1 VTVDP
6 GELPLKGLA
15 LPGGSILLRGLAK
28 LGVTT
33 VADLL
38 TYLPRRY
45 EDRREITPI
54 AELVGGTS
62 ATISARVT
70 DLRVEKTWRRGVQR
84 TIATLVDDSGAVDA
98 IWYGRR
104 FIERRLTVGTTIVAT
119 GRVKAMGWTK
129 QLEAPEFSPIGGG
142 DQVSAGRIVPIYRL
156 TRGVTALSL
165 RRAVRTLLDQFGADL
180 IDPLPEAVQSRNGL
194 MPLAQAIEAL
204 HWPEEFD
211 LRDAALRRL
220 AFDELLAVQI
230 ALVHRS
236 RRRAG
241 DGAFSIKPTA
251 SERTSI
257 ESAILGG
264 IGGAKAKSKTPW
276 TGDQRRAIDEIL
288 ADLATGS
295 PMLRL
300 LQGDVGTG
308 KTAVAFVA
316 AAATAAAGHQ
326 SALLAPTEL
335 LARQHATTAKRLLAP
350 LGIEVALVLGGAP
363 IAERRAART
372 AAATGRAA
380 LVIGTHALFA
390 EGTQFASLGL
400 VVVDEQHR
408 FGVEERAKLLSKASR
423 EPHLL
428 LMTATPIPRTIAQ
441 LLYADVA
448 SSELRELPSGRQ
460 AIRTAIRTSADLER
474 VWTFVDEEAAAGR
487 QTFVVVPRIA
497 DADSG
502 GEPEQGTTFDD
513 DFDAGSA
520 TGVEAQA
527 ELLRERLPHRRIGV
541 VHGQQRAAERTV
553 AMQAF
558 VAGESDVLVGT
569 TVIEVG
575 VDVPAASVMVILEA
589 ERFGLATLHQL
600 RGRVGRGGD
609 KGWCI
614 LVSDSDDEVA
624 AARLQAIESTRD
636 GFLLAEQDIA
646 LRGEGSVL
654 GTSQSGLPPLRIAT
668 LARAEDRALAL
679 VARTEAE
686 QLLDQRGEAK
696 REAVLLVQSYA
707 RGWPIGRATGAA
719 LTESA
724 PV

>member
-1 VTVDP
+1 MTVDP

-15 LPGGSILLRGLAK
+15 LPGGSSLLRGLAK

-70 DLRVEKTWRRGVQR
+70 ALRVEKTWRRGVQR

-165 RRAVRTLLDQFGADL
+165 RRAVRSLLDQFGADL
-180 IDPLPEAVQSRNGL
+180 IDPLPGSVQSRNGL

-276 TGDQRRAIDEIL
+276 TRDQRRAIDEIL

-335 LARQHATTAKRLLAP
+335 LARQHAATAKRLLAP

-363 IAERRAART
+363 VAERRTAR
-372 AAATGRAA
+372 AAAADGRAA

>member
-1 VTVDP
+1 MTVDP

-15 LPGGSILLRGLAK
+15 LPGGSSLLRGLAK
-28 LGVTT
+28 LGVST

-54 AELVGGTS
+54 AELAGGVS

-165 RRAVRTLLDQFGADL
+165 RRAVRALLDQFGADL
-180 IDPLPEAVQSRNGL
+180 VDPLPDSVQSRNGL

-241 DGAFSIKPTA
+241 DGAFSITPTA
-251 SERTSI
+251 AERTAI

-264 IGGAKAKSKTPW
+264 IGGGKAKSTTPW

-335 LARQHATTAKRLLAP
+335 LARQHAATAKRLLAP

-363 IAERRAART
+363 VAERRTAR
-372 AAATGRAA
+372 AAAADGRAA

-400 VVVDEQHR
+400 VIVDEQHR

-460 AIRTAIRTSADLER
+460 PIRTAIRTSADLER

-497 DADSG
+497 DAEEG

-513 DFDAGSA
+513 DLDAGGA

-527 ELLRERLPHRRIGV
+527 QLLRDRLPHRRIGV
-541 VHGQQRAAERTV
+541 VHGQQRAPERTV

-558 VAGESDVLVGT
+558 VAGETDVLVGT

-654 GTSQSGLPPLRIAT
+654 GTSQSGIPPLRIAT
-668 LARAEDRALAL
+668 LARADDRALAL

-696 REAVLLVQSYA
+696 GEAALLVQSYA

>member
-1 VTVDP
+1 MTVDP

-15 LPGGSILLRGLAK
+15 LPGGSSLLRGLAK
-28 LGVTT
+28 LGVST

-54 AELVGGTS
+54 AELAGGVS

-165 RRAVRTLLDQFGADL
+165 RRAVRALLDQFGADL
-180 IDPLPEAVQSRNGL
+180 VDPLPGSVQSRNGL

-241 DGAFSIKPTA
+241 DGAFSITPTA
-251 SERTSI
+251 AERTAI

-264 IGGAKAKSKTPW
+264 IGGGKAKSKTPW

-335 LARQHATTAKRLLAP
+335 LARQHAATAKRLLAP

-363 IAERRAART
+363 VAERRTAR
-372 AAATGRAA
+372 AAAADGRAA

-400 VVVDEQHR
+400 VIVDEQHR

-460 AIRTAIRTSADLER
+460 PIRTAIRTSADLER

-497 DADSG
+497 DAEEG

-513 DFDAGSA
+513 DLDAGGA

-527 ELLRERLPHRRIGV
+527 QLLRDRLPHRRIGV
-541 VHGQQRAAERTV
+541 VHGQQRAPERTV

-558 VAGESDVLVGT
+558 VAGETDVLVGT

-654 GTSQSGLPPLRIAT
+654 GTSQSGVPPLRIAT
-668 LARAEDRALAL
+668 LARADDRALAL

-696 REAVLLVQSYA
+696 GEAALLVQSYA

>member
-1 VTVDP
+1 MTVDP
-6 GELPLKGLA
+6 GDLPLKGLP
-15 LPGGSILLRGLAK
+15 LPGGSSLLRGLAK

-54 AELVGGTS
+54 SELVGGSS

-119 GRVKAMGWTK
+119 GRVKAMGWTT
-129 QLEAPEFSPIGGG
+129 QLEAPEFSPVGGG

-180 IDPLPEAVQSRNGL
+180 VDPLPEAVQSRNGL

-335 LARQHATTAKRLLAP
+335 LARQHAATAKRLLTP

-363 IAERRAART
+363 VAERRAART
-372 AAATGRAA
+372 AAASGRAA

-460 AIRTAIRTSADLER
+460 PIRTAIRTSADLER

>member
-1 VTVDP
+1 MTVGP
-6 GELPLKGLA
+6 GELPLKGLT
-15 LPGGSILLRGLAK
+15 LPGGSSLLRGLAK

-54 AELVGGTS
+54 ADLAGGTS

-156 TRGVTALSL
+156 ARGVTALSL

-180 IDPLPEAVQSRNGL
+180 VDPLPEAVQSRNGL

-241 DGAFSIKPTA
+241 DGAFSIKPTKT
-251 SERTSI
+251 ERATI

-335 LARQHATTAKRLLAP
+335 LARQHAATAKRLLAP

-363 IAERRAART
+363 VAERRAART
-372 AAATGRAA
+372 AAASGRAA

-460 AIRTAIRTSADLER
+460 PIRTAIRTSADLER

-502 GEPEQGTTFDD
+502 GEPEQVTTFDD
-513 DFDAGSA
+513 GLEAGGA

-686 QLLDQRGEAK
+686 RLLDQRGEAK

>member
-1 VTVDP
+1 MTVDP

-15 LPGGSILLRGLAK
+15 LPGGSSLLRGLAK

-98 IWYGRR
+98 VWYGRR

-119 GRVKAMGWTK
+119 GRVKAMGWTR
-129 QLEAPEFSPIGGG
+129 QLEAPEFSPVGGG

-165 RRAVRTLLDQFGADL
+165 RRAVRALLDQFGAEL
-180 IDPLPEAVQSRNGL
+180 VDPMPQSVQARNDL

-241 DGAFSIKPTA
+241 DGAFRISPTSKDLIA
-251 SERTSI
+251 I

-264 IGGAKAKSKTPW
+264 LGGAKVTTKTPW

-288 ADLATGS
+288 ADLATGA

-316 AAATAAAGHQ
+316 AAATARAGHQ

-335 LARQHATTAKRLLAP
+335 LARQHAATAKRLLAP

-363 IAERRAART
+363 VAERRAART
-372 AAATGRAA
+372 AAADGKAA

-400 VVVDEQHR
+400 VIVDEQHR

-460 AIRTAIRTSADLER
+460 PIRTAIRTSADLER
-474 VWTFVDEEAAAGR
+474 VWAFVDEEAAAGR
-487 QTFVVVPRIA
+487 QTFVVVPRIT
-497 DADSG
+497 DAEGD
-502 GEPEQGTTFDD
+502 GEPEQGTAFDEEL
-513 DFDAGSA
+513 DAAGA

-527 ELLRERLPHRRIGV
+527 QLLRERLPHRRIGV
-541 VHGQQRAAERTV
+541 VHGQQRATERTE

-558 VAGESDVLVGT
+558 VAGETDVLVGT

-575 VDVPAASVMVILEA
+575 VDVRAASVMVILEA

-668 LARAEDRALAL
+668 LARADDRALAL
-679 VARTEAE
+679 VARSEAE
-686 QLLDQRGEAK
+686 QLLNRRGDATGEAS
-696 REAVLLVQSYA
+696 LLVQSYA

>member
-1 VTVDP
+1 
-6 GELPLKGLA
+6 
-15 LPGGSILLRGLAK
+15 

-165 RRAVRTLLDQFGADL
+165 RRAVRTLLDEFGADL
-180 IDPLPEAVQSRNGL
+180 VDPLPPAVQARNSL

-241 DGAFSIKPTA
+241 GGAFSITPTKV
-251 SERTSI
+251 ERGTI

-264 IGGAKAKSKTPW
+264 LGGASSKSKTPW

-335 LARQHATTAKRLLAP
+335 LARQHAATAMRLLAP

-372 AAATGRAA
+372 AAASGRAA

-400 VVVDEQHR
+400 VIVDEQHR

-460 AIRTAIRTSADLER
+460 PIRTAIRTSADLER

-497 DADSG
+497 DTEAG
-502 GEPEQGTTFDD
+502 GEPEQGTAFDD
-513 DFDAGSA
+513 ELYEGGA

-553 AMQAF
+553 AMQGF
-558 VAGESDVLVGT
+558 VAGETDVLVGT

-575 VDVPAASVMVILEA
+575 VDVPAASTMVILEA

-686 QLLDQRGEAK
+686 RLLDQRGEAVG
-696 REAVLLVQSYA
+696 EAALLVQSYA

>member
-1 VTVDP
+1 MTVDP
-6 GELPLKGLA
+6 GDLPLKGFA
-15 LPGGSILLRGLAK
+15 LPGGSSLLRGLAK
-28 LGVTT
+28 LGVST

-54 AELVGGTS
+54 ADLAGGTS

-104 FIERRLTVGTTIVAT
+104 FIERRLIVGTTIVAT
-119 GRVKAMGWTK
+119 GRVKVMGWTK

-165 RRAVRTLLDQFGADL
+165 RRAVRALLDQFGADL
-180 IDPLPEAVQSRNGL
+180 ADPLPDSVQSRNGL

-241 DGAFSIKPTA
+241 DGAFSITQTA
-251 SERTSI
+251 AERTAI

-264 IGGAKAKSKTPW
+264 IGGGQVTSKTPW

-288 ADLATGS
+288 ADLAKGS

-335 LARQHATTAKRLLAP
+335 LARQHAATAKRLLAP

-363 IAERRAART
+363 VAERRTAR
-372 AAATGRAA
+372 AAAADGRAA

-400 VVVDEQHR
+400 VIVDEQHR

-460 AIRTAIRTSADLER
+460 PIRTAIRASADLER
-474 VWTFVDEEAAAGR
+474 VWAFVDEEAAAGR

-497 DADSG
+497 DADG
-502 GEPEQGTTFDD
+502 DGEPEQGTAFDND
-513 DFDAGSA
+513 LDAGGA

-527 ELLRERLPHRRIGV
+527 QLLRERLPNRRIGV
-541 VHGQQRAAERTV
+541 VHGQQRAGERTV

-558 VAGESDVLVGT
+558 VAGETDVLVGT

-668 LARAEDRALAL
+668 LARADDRALAL

-696 REAVLLVQSYA
+696 GEAALLVQSYA
-707 RGWPIGRATGAA
+707 RGWPIGRATGAT

>member
-1 VTVDP
+1 MTVDP

-15 LPGGSILLRGLAK
+15 LPGGSSLLRGLAK
-28 LGVTT
+28 LGVST

-54 AELVGGTS
+54 AELAGGVS

-165 RRAVRTLLDQFGADL
+165 RRAVRALLDQFGADL
-180 IDPLPEAVQSRNGL
+180 VDPLPGSVQSRNGL

-241 DGAFSIKPTA
+241 GGAFSITPTKTELA
-251 SERTSI
+251 TI
-257 ESAILGG
+257 ESHILGG
-264 IGGAKAKSKTPW
+264 LGGATAKRKTPW

-288 ADLATGS
+288 GDLATGS

-335 LARQHATTAKRLLAP
+335 LARQHAATAKRLLAP
-350 LGIEVALVLGGAP
+350 LGIEVALVLGGTP
-363 IAERRAART
+363 VAERRAAR
-372 AAATGRAA
+372 AAAADGHAA

-400 VVVDEQHR
+400 VIVDEQHR

-460 AIRTAIRTSADLER
+460 PIRTAIRTSADLER

-497 DADSG
+497 DAEGD

-513 DFDAGSA
+513 DLDAGGA

-527 ELLRERLPHRRIGV
+527 QLLRERLPNRRIGV

-558 VAGESDVLVGT
+558 VAGETDVLVGT

-668 LARAEDRALAL
+668 LARADDRALAL

-696 REAVLLVQSYA
+696 GEAALLVQSYA

>member
-6 GELPLKGLA
+6 GELPLKGLP
-15 LPGGSILLRGLAK
+15 LPGGSSLLRGLAK

-54 AELVGGTS
+54 SELVGGSS

-119 GRVKAMGWTK
+119 GRVKAMGWTT
-129 QLEAPEFSPIGGG
+129 QLEAPEFSPVGGG

-180 IDPLPEAVQSRNGL
+180 VDPLPASVQSRNGL

-264 IGGAKAKSKTPW
+264 IGGAKAKSTTPW

-335 LARQHATTAKRLLAP
+335 LARQHAATAKRLLAP

-363 IAERRAART
+363 VAERRAARS
-372 AAATGRAA
+372 AAAEGRAA

-400 VVVDEQHR
+400 VIVDEQHR

-460 AIRTAIRTSADLER
+460 PIRTAIRTSADLER

-487 QTFVVVPRIA
+487 QTFVVVPRIS
-497 DADSG
+497 DAEAG
-502 GEPEQGTTFDD
+502 GEAEQGTTFDD
-513 DFDAGSA
+513 DLDVSGA

-527 ELLRERLPHRRIGV
+527 ELLRERLPHRRVSV

-558 VAGESDVLVGT
+558 VAGETDVLVGT

-614 LVSDSDDEVA
+614 LVSDSDDGVA

-668 LARAEDRALAL
+668 LARADDRALAL

-686 QLLDQRGEAK
+686 QLLDQRGEPK
-696 REAVLLVQSYA
+696 REAVDLVQSYA

>member
-1 VTVDP
+1 MTVDP

-15 LPGGSILLRGLAK
+15 LPGGSSLLRGLAK

-54 AELVGGTS
+54 AELTGGTS

-98 IWYGRR
+98 VWYGRR
-104 FIERRLTVGTTIVAT
+104 FIERRLAVGTTIVAT
-119 GRVKAMGWTK
+119 GRVKAMGWTR
-129 QLEAPEFSPIGGG
+129 QLEAPEFSPVGGG

-165 RRAVRTLLDQFGADL
+165 RRAVRALLDQFGAEL
-180 IDPLPEAVQSRNGL
+180 VDPMPQSVQARNDL

-241 DGAFSIKPTA
+241 DGAFRISPTSKDLIA
-251 SERTSI
+251 I

-264 IGGAKAKSKTPW
+264 LGGAKATTKTPW

-288 ADLATGS
+288 ADLATGA

-316 AAATAAAGHQ
+316 AAATARAGHQ

-335 LARQHATTAKRLLAP
+335 LARQHAATAKRLLAP

-363 IAERRAART
+363 VAERRAART
-372 AAATGRAA
+372 AAADGKAA

-400 VVVDEQHR
+400 VIVDEQHR

-460 AIRTAIRTSADLER
+460 PIRTAIRTSADLER
-474 VWTFVDEEAAAGR
+474 VWAFVDEEAAAGR
-487 QTFVVVPRIA
+487 QTFVVVPRIT
-497 DADSG
+497 DAEGD
-502 GEPEQGTTFDD
+502 GEPEQGTAFDED
-513 DFDAGSA
+513 LDAAGA

-527 ELLRERLPHRRIGV
+527 QLLRERLPHRRIGV
-541 VHGQQRAAERTV
+541 VHGQQRATERTE

-558 VAGESDVLVGT
+558 VAGETDVLVGT

-575 VDVPAASVMVILEA
+575 VDVRAASVMVILAA

-668 LARAEDRALAL
+668 LARADDRALAL
-679 VARTEAE
+679 VARSEAE
-686 QLLDQRGEAK
+686 QLLNRRGDATGEAS
-696 REAVLLVQSYA
+696 LLVQSYA

>member
-1 VTVDP
+1 MTVDP

-15 LPGGSILLRGLAK
+15 LPGGSSLLRGLAK

-54 AELVGGTS
+54 AELAGGSS

-104 FIERRLTVGTTIVAT
+104 FIERRLTVGTMIVAT
-119 GRVKAMGWTK
+119 GRVKAMGWTT
-129 QLEAPEFSPIGGG
+129 QLEAPEFSPVGGG

-165 RRAVRTLLDQFGADL
+165 RRAVRTLLDQFGANL
-180 IDPLPEAVQSRNGL
+180 VDPMPDSVRSRNAL
-194 MPLAQAIEAL
+194 LPLAQAIEAL

-241 DGAFSIKPTA
+241 GGAFSITPTKT
-251 SERTSI
+251 ERATI

-264 IGGAKAKSKTPW
+264 IGGTTSKSKTPW

-335 LARQHATTAKRLLAP
+335 LARQHAATAKRLLAP

-363 IAERRAART
+363 VAERRAART
-372 AAATGRAA
+372 AAAGGRAA

-400 VVVDEQHR
+400 VIVDEQHR

-448 SSELRELPSGRQ
+448 SSELRVLPAGRQ
-460 AIRTAIRTSADLER
+460 PIRTAIRTSADMER
-474 VWTFVDEEAAAGR
+474 VWTFVDEEAEAGR

-497 DADSG
+497 DAEAG
-502 GEPEQGTTFDD
+502 GEPEQGTTFNDD
-513 DFDAGSA
+513 TDEGGA

-558 VAGESDVLVGT
+558 VAGETDVLVGT

-600 RGRVGRGGD
+600 RGRIGRGGD

-686 QLLDQRGEAK
+686 RLLDQHGEAEG
-696 REAVLLVQSYA
+696 EAALLVQSYA
-707 RGWPIGRATGAA
+707 RGWPIGRVTGAA

>member
-1 VTVDP
+1 MTVDP

-15 LPGGSILLRGLAK
+15 LPGGSSLLRGLAK

-54 AELVGGTS
+54 ADLSGGSS

-129 QLEAPEFSPIGGG
+129 QLEAPEFSPVGGG

-180 IDPLPEAVQSRNGL
+180 VDPLPDSVQSRNGL

-241 DGAFSIKPTA
+241 DGAFSIKPTKA
-251 SERTSI
+251 ERATI

-264 IGGAKAKSKTPW
+264 IGGAKAKRKTPW

-335 LARQHATTAKRLLAP
+335 LARQHAATAKRLLAP

-363 IAERRAART
+363 VAECRAART
-372 AAATGRAA
+372 AAASGRAA

-400 VVVDEQHR
+400 VIVDEQHR

-460 AIRTAIRTSADLER
+460 PIRTAIRTSADLER

-502 GEPEQGTTFDD
+502 GEPEQVTTFNDD
-513 DFDAGSA
+513 LDAGSA

-558 VAGESDVLVGT
+558 VAGETDVLVGT

-668 LARAEDRALAL
+668 LARTEDRALAL
-679 VARTEAE
+679 VARGEAE

-696 REAVLLVQSYA
+696 REAVLLVHSYA

>member
-1 VTVDP
+1 MTVDP
-6 GELPLKGLA
+6 GELPLKGLP
-15 LPGGSILLRGLAK
+15 LPGGSSLLRGLAK

-54 AELVGGTS
+54 SELVGGSS

-119 GRVKAMGWTK
+119 GRVKAMGWTT
-129 QLEAPEFSPIGGG
+129 QLEAPEFSPVGGG

-165 RRAVRTLLDQFGADL
+165 RRAVRALLDQFGADL
-180 IDPLPEAVQSRNGL
+180 VDPLPASVQSRNGL

-264 IGGAKAKSKTPW
+264 IGGAKSKSTTPW
-276 TGDQRRAIDEIL
+276 TRDQRRAIDEIL

-335 LARQHATTAKRLLAP
+335 LARQHAATAKRLLAP

-363 IAERRAART
+363 VAERRAARS
-372 AAATGRAA
+372 AAAEGRAA

-400 VVVDEQHR
+400 VIVDEQHR

-460 AIRTAIRTSADLER
+460 PIRTAIRTSADLER

-487 QTFVVVPRIA
+487 QTFVVVPRIS
-497 DADSG
+497 DAEAG

-513 DFDAGSA
+513 DLDVSGA

-527 ELLRERLPHRRIGV
+527 ELLRVRLPHRRVGV
-541 VHGQQRAAERTV
+541 VHGQQRATERTV

-558 VAGESDVLVGT
+558 VNGETDVLVGT

-686 QLLDQRGEAK
+686 RLLDQRGEAEG
-696 REAVLLVQSYA
+696 EAALVVQSYA

>member
-1 VTVDP
+1 MTVDP

-15 LPGGSILLRGLAK
+15 LPGGSSLLRGLAK
-28 LGVTT
+28 LGVST

-54 AELVGGTS
+54 AELAGGVS

-165 RRAVRTLLDQFGADL
+165 RRAVRALLDQFGADL
-180 IDPLPEAVQSRNGL
+180 VDPLPDSVQSRNGL

-241 DGAFSIKPTA
+241 DGAFSITPTA
-251 SERTSI
+251 AERTAI

-264 IGGAKAKSKTPW
+264 IGGGKAKSKTPW

-335 LARQHATTAKRLLAP
+335 LARQHAATAKRLLAP

-363 IAERRAART
+363 VAERRTAR
-372 AAATGRAA
+372 AAAADGRAA

-400 VVVDEQHR
+400 VIVDEQHR

-460 AIRTAIRTSADLER
+460 PIRTAIRTSADLER

-497 DADSG
+497 DAEEG

-513 DFDAGSA
+513 DLDAGGA

-527 ELLRERLPHRRIGV
+527 QLLRDRLPHRRIGV
-541 VHGQQRAAERTV
+541 VHGQQRAPERTV

-558 VAGESDVLVGT
+558 VAGETDVLVGT

-654 GTSQSGLPPLRIAT
+654 GTSQSGIPPLRIAT
-668 LARAEDRALAL
+668 LARADDRALAL

-696 REAVLLVQSYA
+696 GEAALLVQSYA
-707 RGWPIGRATGAA
+707 RGWPIGRATGIA

>member
-1 VTVDP
+1 VTVNP

-15 LPGGSILLRGLAK
+15 LPGGSSLLRGLAK
-28 LGVTT
+28 VGVNT

-54 AELVGGTS
+54 ADLVGGGS
-62 ATISARVT
+62 ATVSARVT

-84 TIATLVDDSGAVDA
+84 TIATLVDETGAVDA
-98 IWYGRR
+98 VWYGRR
-104 FIERRLTVGTTIVAT
+104 FIERRLSVGATIVAT
-119 GRVKAMGWTK
+119 GRVKAVGWTK
-129 QLEAPEFSPIGGG
+129 QLEAPEFSPLGGG
-142 DQVSAGRIVPIYRL
+142 DQVSAGRIVPVYRL

-165 RRAVRTLLDQFGADL
+165 RRAVRALLDQFGPDL
-180 IDPLPEAVQSRNGL
+180 ADPLPTEVRERVGL
-194 MPLAQAIEAL
+194 LPLAKAMEAL

-241 DGAFSIKPTA
+241 DGTIRVAPTA
-251 SERTSI
+251 AELTRI
-257 ESAILGG
+257 ESAILSG
-264 IGGAKAKSKTPW
+264 IGIAAPPHTTPW
-276 TGDQRRAIDEIL
+276 TADQRRAIDEIL
-288 ADLATGS
+288 ADLAGGS

-308 KTAVAFVA
+308 KTAVALVA
-316 AAATAAAGHQ
+316 AAATAIAGHQ

-335 LARQHATTAKRLLAP
+335 LARQHAATATRLLAP
-350 LGIEVALVLGGAP
+350 LGIEVALVLGGSSE
-363 IAERRAART
+363 AERRMART
-372 AAATGRAA
+372 LAEEGRAT

-390 EGTQFASLGL
+390 EGTRFSSLGL
-400 VVVDEQHR
+400 VIVDEQHR
-408 FGVEERAKLLSKASR
+408 FGVEERAKLLSKSSR

-448 SSELRELPSGRQ
+448 SSELRALPAGRQ
-460 AIRTAIRTSADLER
+460 PIRTAIRTTADLAR
-474 VWTFVDEEAAAGR
+474 IWDFVDQEAGAGR

-497 DADSG
+497 DAGVDGAS
-502 GEPEQGTTFDD
+502 EPETVFDGD
-513 DFDAGSA
+513 LETGSS

-527 ELLRERLPHRRIGV
+527 ALLRERLPHRRIGI
-541 VHGQQRAAERTV
+541 VHGQQRAAERTT

-558 VAGESDVLVGT
+558 VAGEMDILVGT

-575 VDVPAASVMVILEA
+575 VDVPSASTMVILEA

-600 RGRVGRGGD
+600 RGRVGRGTD

-614 LVSDSDDEVA
+614 LVSDSEDEVSL
-624 AARLQAIESTRD
+624 ARLHAIESTRD
-636 GFLLAEQDIA
+636 GFVLAEQDIA

-668 LARAEDRALAL
+668 LARSEDRALAL
-679 VARTEAE
+679 VARSEAE
-686 QLLDQRGEAK
+686 RLLDSRGEPVGA
-696 REAVLLVQSYA
+696 AQDLIDSYA
-707 RGWPIGRATGAA
+707 RGWPLGRATGSA
-719 LTESA
+719 LTEGA
-724 PV
+724 PI

>member
-1 VTVDP
+1 MTVDP
-6 GELPLKGLA
+6 GELPLKGFP
-15 LPGGSILLRGLAK
+15 LPGGSSFLRGLAK

-54 AELVGGTS
+54 ANLVGGSS

-165 RRAVRTLLDQFGADL
+165 RRAVRALLDQFGADL
-180 IDPLPEAVQSRNGL
+180 VDPLPDSVQSRNGL

-241 DGAFSIKPTA
+241 DGAFSIKPTT

-335 LARQHATTAKRLLAP
+335 LARQHAATAKRLLAP
-350 LGIEVALVLGGAP
+350 IGIEVALVLGGAP
-363 IAERRAART
+363 VAERRAQR
-372 AAATGRAA
+372 AAAADGRAA

-390 EGTQFASLGL
+390 EGTKFASLGL
-400 VVVDEQHR
+400 VIVDEQHR

-460 AIRTAIRTSADLER
+460 PIRTAIRTSADLER

-487 QTFVVVPRIA
+487 QTFVVVPRIT
-497 DADSG
+497 DAEAG

-513 DFDAGSA
+513 DLDASGA

-527 ELLRERLPHRRIGV
+527 ELLRERLPHHRVGV

-558 VAGESDVLVGT
+558 VAGETDVLVGT

-668 LARAEDRALAL
+668 LARADDRALAL

>member
-6 GELPLKGLA
+6 GTIPLKGLA
-15 LPGGSILLRGLAK
+15 LPGGSSLLRGLAK

-33 VADLL
+33 VGDLL
-38 TYLPRRY
+38 TFLPRRY

-54 AELVGGTS
+54 AGLSGGTS

-104 FIERRLTVGTTIVAT
+104 FIERRLTVGATIFAT
-119 GRVKAMGWTK
+119 GRVKVMGWTK

-142 DQVSAGRIVPIYRL
+142 DQVSSGRIVPIYRL

-165 RRAVRTLLDQFGADL
+165 RRAVRALLDQFGADL
-180 IDPLPEAVQSRNGL
+180 TDPLPNSVQSRNSL
-194 MPLAQAIEAL
+194 MPLTAAIEAL

-241 DGAFSIKPTA
+241 GGAFSIKPTA
-251 SERTSI
+251 SEQTKI
-257 ESAILGG
+257 EAAILGG
-264 IGGAKAKSKTPW
+264 IGGANAQNKTPW
-276 TGDQRRAIDEIL
+276 TRDQRGAIDEIL
-288 ADLATGS
+288 ADLSTGS

-316 AAATAAAGHQ
+316 AAATSAAGHQ

-335 LARQHATTAKRLLAP
+335 LARQHAATAERLLAS
-350 LGIEVALVLGGAP
+350 LGIMVALVLGGTP
-363 IAERRAART
+363 VAERRAAR
-372 AAATGRAA
+372 AAAAEGSAA

-400 VVVDEQHR
+400 VIVDEQHR

-448 SSELRELPSGRQ
+448 SSELRALPAGRQ
-460 AIRTAIRTSADLER
+460 PIRTAIRTSADLER
-474 VWTFVDEEAAAGR
+474 VWGFVDEEAAVGR

-497 DADSG
+497 DAEAG

-513 DFDAGSA
+513 DTDGGGA
-520 TGVEAQA
+520 TGVEVQA
-527 ELLRERLPHRRIGV
+527 ELLRERLPHRRVGV
-541 VHGQQRAAERTV
+541 VHGQQPAAERTA

-558 VAGESDVLVGT
+558 VAGDIDVLVGT

-679 VARTEAE
+679 VARAEAE

-696 REAVLLVQSYA
+696 SEAMLLVQSYA
-707 RGWPIGRATGAA
+707 RGWPIGRETGAA

>member
-1 VTVDP
+1 MTVDP
-6 GELPLKGLA
+6 GDLPLKGLP
-15 LPGGSILLRGLAK
+15 LPGGSSLLRGLAK

-54 AELVGGTS
+54 AELVGGSS

-165 RRAVRTLLDQFGADL
+165 RRAVRTLLDEFGADL
-180 IDPLPEAVQSRNGL
+180 VDPLPASVQSRNGL

-335 LARQHATTAKRLLAP
+335 LARQHAATAKRLLAP

-363 IAERRAART
+363 VAERRAARS
-372 AAATGRAA
+372 AAAEGRAA

-400 VVVDEQHR
+400 VIVDEQHR

-460 AIRTAIRTSADLER
+460 PIRTAIRTSADLER

-487 QTFVVVPRIA
+487 QTFVVVPRIS
-497 DADSG
+497 DAEAG

-513 DFDAGSA
+513 GLDVSGA

-527 ELLRERLPHRRIGV
+527 ELLRERLPHRRVGV

-558 VAGESDVLVGT
+558 VAGETDVLVGT

-589 ERFGLATLHQL
+589 DRFGLATLHQL

-668 LARAEDRALAL
+668 LARADDRALAL

-696 REAVLLVQSYA
+696 REAVDLVQSYA

-719 LTESA
+719 LAESA

>member
-15 LPGGSILLRGLAK
+15 LPGGSSLLRGLAK
-28 LGVTT
+28 LGVST

-54 AELVGGTS
+54 AELAGGTS

-165 RRAVRTLLDQFGADL
+165 RRAVRALLDQFGADL
-180 IDPLPEAVQSRNGL
+180 VDPLPDSVQSRNGL

-241 DGAFSIKPTA
+241 DGAFSITPTA
-251 SERTSI
+251 AERTAI

-264 IGGAKAKSKTPW
+264 IGGGKAKSKTPW

-335 LARQHATTAKRLLAP
+335 LARQHAATAKRLLAP

-363 IAERRAART
+363 VAERRTAR
-372 AAATGRAA
+372 AAAADGRAA

-400 VVVDEQHR
+400 VIVDEQHR

-460 AIRTAIRTSADLER
+460 PIRTAIRTSADLER

-497 DADSG
+497 DAEGG

-513 DFDAGSA
+513 DLDAGGA

-527 ELLRERLPHRRIGV
+527 QLLRERLPNRRIGV

-558 VAGESDVLVGT
+558 VAGETDVLVGT

-668 LARAEDRALAL
+668 LARADDRALAL

-696 REAVLLVQSYA
+696 GEAALLVQSYA

>member
-1 VTVDP
+1 
-6 GELPLKGLA
+6 
-15 LPGGSILLRGLAK
+15 
-28 LGVTT
+28 
-33 VADLL
+33 
-38 TYLPRRY
+38 
-45 EDRREITPI
+45 
-54 AELVGGTS
+54 
-62 ATISARVT
+62 
-70 DLRVEKTWRRGVQR
+70 
-84 TIATLVDDSGAVDA
+84 
-98 IWYGRR
+98 
-104 FIERRLTVGTTIVAT
+104 
-119 GRVKAMGWTK
+119 
-129 QLEAPEFSPIGGG
+129 
-142 DQVSAGRIVPIYRL
+142 
-156 TRGVTALSL
+156 
-165 RRAVRTLLDQFGADL
+165 
-180 IDPLPEAVQSRNGL
+180 
-194 MPLAQAIEAL
+194 
-204 HWPEEFD
+204 
-211 LRDAALRRL
+211 
-220 AFDELLAVQI
+220 
-230 ALVHRS
+230 
-236 RRRAG
+236 
-241 DGAFSIKPTA
+241 
-251 SERTSI
+251 
-257 ESAILGG
+257 
-264 IGGAKAKSKTPW
+264 
-276 TGDQRRAIDEIL
+276 
-288 ADLATGS
+288 
-295 PMLRL
+295 
-300 LQGDVGTG
+300 
-308 KTAVAFVA
+308 
-316 AAATAAAGHQ
+316 
-326 SALLAPTEL
+326 
-335 LARQHATTAKRLLAP
+335 LARQHAATAKRLLAP

-363 IAERRAART
+363 VAERRAAR
-372 AAATGRAA
+372 AAAAGGRAA

-448 SSELRELPSGRQ
+448 SSELRELPAGRQ
-460 AIRTAIRTSADLER
+460 PIRTAIRTSADLER

-502 GEPEQGTTFDD
+502 GEPEQVTTFDD
-513 DFDAGSA
+513 DLEAGGA

-527 ELLRERLPHRRIGV
+527 QLLRERLPHRRIGV
-541 VHGQQRAAERTV
+541 VHGQQRAAERTI

-558 VAGESDVLVGT
+558 VAGETDVLVGT

-668 LARAEDRALAL
+668 LARTEDRALAL
-679 VARTEAE
+679 VARAEAE

-696 REAVLLVQSYA
+696 REAVPLVHSYA

>member
-6 GELPLKGLA
+6 GELLLKGLP
-15 LPGGSILLRGLAK
+15 LPGGSSLLRGLAK

-54 AELVGGTS
+54 AELAGGVS

-129 QLEAPEFSPIGGG
+129 QLEAPEFSSIGGG

-165 RRAVRTLLDQFGADL
+165 RRAVRALLDQFGADL
-180 IDPLPEAVQSRNGL
+180 VDPLPDSVQSRNGL

-241 DGAFSIKPTA
+241 DGAFSITA
-251 SERTSI
+251 TAAERTAI

-264 IGGAKAKSKTPW
+264 IGGGKAKSKTPW

-335 LARQHATTAKRLLAP
+335 LARQHAATAKRLLAP

-363 IAERRAART
+363 VAERRTAR
-372 AAATGRAA
+372 AAAADGRAA

-400 VVVDEQHR
+400 VIVDEQHR

-460 AIRTAIRTSADLER
+460 PIRTAIRTSADLER

-487 QTFVVVPRIA
+487 QAFVVVPRIA
-497 DADSG
+497 DAEG
-502 GEPEQGTTFDD
+502 AGEPEQGTTFDD
-513 DFDAGSA
+513 DLDAGGA

-527 ELLRERLPHRRIGV
+527 QLLRERLPNRRIGV

-558 VAGESDVLVGT
+558 VAGETDVLVGT

-624 AARLQAIESTRD
+624 AARLQAIEATRD

-668 LARAEDRALAL
+668 LARADDRALAL

-696 REAVLLVQSYA
+696 GEAALLVQSYA

>member
-1 VTVDP
+1 MTVDP

-15 LPGGSILLRGLAK
+15 LPGGSSLLRGLAK
-28 LGVTT
+28 LGVST

-54 AELVGGTS
+54 AELAGGTS

-165 RRAVRTLLDQFGADL
+165 RRAVRALLDQFGADL
-180 IDPLPEAVQSRNGL
+180 VDPLPDSVQSRNGL

-241 DGAFSIKPTA
+241 DGAFSITPTA
-251 SERTSI
+251 AERTAI

-264 IGGAKAKSKTPW
+264 IGGGKAKSKTPW

-335 LARQHATTAKRLLAP
+335 LARQHAATAKRLLAP

-363 IAERRAART
+363 VAERRTAR
-372 AAATGRAA
+372 AAAADGRAA

-400 VVVDEQHR
+400 VIVDEQHR

-460 AIRTAIRTSADLER
+460 PIRTAIRTSADLER

-497 DADSG
+497 DAEGG

-513 DFDAGSA
+513 DLDAGGA

-527 ELLRERLPHRRIGV
+527 QLLRERLPNRRIGV

-558 VAGESDVLVGT
+558 VAGETDVLVGT

-668 LARAEDRALAL
+668 LARADDRALAL

-696 REAVLLVQSYA
+696 GEAALLVQSYA

>member
-6 GELPLKGLA
+6 GDLPLKGLP
-15 LPGGSILLRGLAK
+15 LPGGSSLLRGLAK

-54 AELVGGTS
+54 AELVGGSS

-165 RRAVRTLLDQFGADL
+165 RRAVRTLLDEFGADL
-180 IDPLPEAVQSRNGL
+180 VDPLPASVQSRNGL

-204 HWPEEFD
+204 HWPEEFV

-264 IGGAKAKSKTPW
+264 IGGAKAKSTTPW

-288 ADLATGS
+288 TDLATGS

-335 LARQHATTAKRLLAP
+335 LARQHAATAKRLLAP

-363 IAERRAART
+363 VAERRAARS
-372 AAATGRAA
+372 AAAEGRAA

-400 VVVDEQHR
+400 VIVDEQHR

-460 AIRTAIRTSADLER
+460 PIRTAIRTSADLER

-487 QTFVVVPRIA
+487 QTFVVVPRIS
-497 DADSG
+497 DAEAG
-502 GEPEQGTTFDD
+502 GEPEQGITFEDD
-513 DFDAGSA
+513 LDVSGA

-527 ELLRERLPHRRIGV
+527 ELLRERLPHRRVGV

-558 VAGESDVLVGT
+558 VAGETDVLVGT

-668 LARAEDRALAL
+668 LARADDRALAL

-696 REAVLLVQSYA
+696 REAVALVRSYA

-719 LTESA
+719 LAERA

>member
-1 VTVDP
+1 MTVDP

-15 LPGGSILLRGLAK
+15 LPGGSSLLRGLAK
-28 LGVTT
+28 LGVST

-54 AELVGGTS
+54 AELAGGTS

-165 RRAVRTLLDQFGADL
+165 RRAVRALLDQFGADL
-180 IDPLPEAVQSRNGL
+180 VDPLPDSVQSRNGL

-241 DGAFSIKPTA
+241 DGAFSITPTA
-251 SERTSI
+251 AERTAI

-264 IGGAKAKSKTPW
+264 IGGGKAKSKTPW

-335 LARQHATTAKRLLAP
+335 LARQHAATAKRLLAP

-363 IAERRAART
+363 VAERRTAR
-372 AAATGRAA
+372 AAAADGRAA

-400 VVVDEQHR
+400 VIVDEQHR

-460 AIRTAIRTSADLER
+460 PIRTAIRTSADLER

-497 DADSG
+497 DAEGG

-513 DFDAGSA
+513 DLDAGGA

-527 ELLRERLPHRRIGV
+527 QLLRERLPHRRIGV

-558 VAGESDVLVGT
+558 VAGETDVLVGT

-668 LARAEDRALAL
+668 LARADDRALAL

-696 REAVLLVQSYA
+696 GEAALLVQSYA

>member
-1 VTVDP
+1 MTVDP
-6 GELPLKGLA
+6 GQLPLKGLA
-15 LPGGSILLRGLAK
+15 LPGGSSLLRGLAK

-62 ATISARVT
+62 ATISARVA

-98 IWYGRR
+98 VWYGRR
-104 FIERRLTVGTTIVAT
+104 FIERRLAVGTTIVAT
-119 GRVKAMGWTK
+119 GRVKAMGWTR
-129 QLEAPEFSPIGGG
+129 QLEAPEFSSVGGG

-165 RRAVRTLLDQFGADL
+165 RRAVRALLDQFGAEL
-180 IDPLPEAVQSRNGL
+180 VDPMPQSVQARNDL

-241 DGAFSIKPTA
+241 DGAFRISPTSKDLIA
-251 SERTSI
+251 I

-264 IGGAKAKSKTPW
+264 LGGAKATTKTPW

-288 ADLATGS
+288 ADLATGA

-316 AAATAAAGHQ
+316 AAATARAGHQ

-335 LARQHATTAKRLLAP
+335 LARQHAATAKRLLAP

-363 IAERRAART
+363 VAERRAART
-372 AAATGRAA
+372 AAADGKAA

-400 VVVDEQHR
+400 VIVDEQHR

-460 AIRTAIRTSADLER
+460 PIRTAIRTSADLER
-474 VWTFVDEEAAAGR
+474 VWAFVDEEAAAGR
-487 QTFVVVPRIA
+487 QTFVVVPRIT
-497 DADSG
+497 DAEGD
-502 GEPEQGTTFDD
+502 GEPEQGTAFDED
-513 DFDAGSA
+513 LDAAGA

-527 ELLRERLPHRRIGV
+527 QLLRERLPHRRIGV
-541 VHGQQRAAERTV
+541 VHGQQRATERTE

-558 VAGESDVLVGT
+558 VAGETDVLVGT

-575 VDVPAASVMVILEA
+575 VDVRAASVMVILAA

-668 LARAEDRALAL
+668 LARADDRALAL
-679 VARTEAE
+679 VARSEAE
-686 QLLDQRGEAK
+686 QLLNRRGDATGEAS
-696 REAVLLVQSYA
+696 LLVQSYA

>member
-1 VTVDP
+1 MTVDP

-15 LPGGSILLRGLAK
+15 LPGGSSLLRGLAK
-28 LGVTT
+28 LSVTT

-54 AELVGGTS
+54 AELTGGTS

-98 IWYGRR
+98 VWYGRR

-165 RRAVRTLLDQFGADL
+165 RRAVRTLLDEFGADL
-180 IDPLPEAVQSRNGL
+180 VDPLPPAVQARNGL

-241 DGAFSIKPTA
+241 DGAFRIKPTT
-251 SERTSI
+251 SERTTI

-264 IGGAKAKSKTPW
+264 IGGAKAKSRTPW
-276 TGDQRRAIDEIL
+276 TADQRRAIDEIL

-335 LARQHATTAKRLLAP
+335 LARQHAATAKRLLAP
-350 LGIEVALVLGGAP
+350 LGIEVALVLGGTP
-363 IAERRAART
+363 VAERRTAR
-372 AAATGRAA
+372 AAAADGRAA

-400 VVVDEQHR
+400 VIVDEQHR

-448 SSELRELPSGRQ
+448 SSELRALPAGRQ
-460 AIRTAIRTSADLER
+460 PIRTAIRTSADLER
-474 VWTFVDEEAAAGR
+474 VWTFVDEEAASGR
-487 QTFVVVPRIA
+487 QTFVVVPRIS
-497 DADSG
+497 DAEEA
-502 GEPEQGTTFDD
+502 GEPEQVTTFDD
-513 DFDAGSA
+513 DSDGGGA

-541 VHGQQRAAERTV
+541 VHGQQPAAERTA

-558 VAGESDVLVGT
+558 VAGETDVLVGT

-668 LARAEDRALAL
+668 LARADDRALAL
-679 VARTEAE
+679 VARAEAE
-686 QLLDQRGEAK
+686 QLLNSRGDATPEAT
-696 REAVLLVQSYA
+696 LLVQSYA

>member
-1 VTVDP
+1 M
-6 GELPLKGLA
+6 
-15 LPGGSILLRGLAK
+15 
-28 LGVTT
+28 
-33 VADLL
+33 
-38 TYLPRRY
+38 
-45 EDRREITPI
+45 
-54 AELVGGTS
+54 
-62 ATISARVT
+62 T

-119 GRVKAMGWTK
+119 GRVKAMGWTT
-129 QLEAPEFSPIGGG
+129 QLEAPEFSPVGGG

-180 IDPLPEAVQSRNGL
+180 VDPLPASVQSRNGL

-251 SERTSI
+251 SVRTSI

-264 IGGAKAKSKTPW
+264 IGGAKAKSTTPW

-288 ADLATGS
+288 TDLATGS

-335 LARQHATTAKRLLAP
+335 LARQHAATAKRLLAP

-363 IAERRAART
+363 VAERRAART
-372 AAATGRAA
+372 AAAAGRAA

-400 VVVDEQHR
+400 VIVDEQHR

-460 AIRTAIRTSADLER
+460 PIRTAIRTSADLER
-474 VWTFVDEEAAAGR
+474 IWTFVDEEAAAGR
-487 QTFVVVPRIA
+487 QTFVVVPRIS
-497 DADSG
+497 DAEAG

-513 DFDAGSA
+513 DLDVSGA

-527 ELLRERLPHRRIGV
+527 ELLRERLSHRRVGV

-558 VAGESDVLVGT
+558 VAGETDVLVGT

-668 LARAEDRALAL
+668 LARADDRALAL

-696 REAVLLVQSYA
+696 REAVDLVQSYA

>member
-1 VTVDP
+1 
-6 GELPLKGLA
+6 
-15 LPGGSILLRGLAK
+15 
-28 LGVTT
+28 
-33 VADLL
+33 
-38 TYLPRRY
+38 
-45 EDRREITPI
+45 
-54 AELVGGTS
+54 
-62 ATISARVT
+62 
-70 DLRVEKTWRRGVQR
+70 
-84 TIATLVDDSGAVDA
+84 
-98 IWYGRR
+98 
-104 FIERRLTVGTTIVAT
+104 
-119 GRVKAMGWTK
+119 
-129 QLEAPEFSPIGGG
+129 
-142 DQVSAGRIVPIYRL
+142 
-156 TRGVTALSL
+156 
-165 RRAVRTLLDQFGADL
+165 VRTLLDEFGADL
-180 IDPLPEAVQSRNGL
+180 VDPLPDSVQSRNGL

-264 IGGAKAKSKTPW
+264 IGGAKAKSTTPW
-276 TGDQRRAIDEIL
+276 TRDQRRAIDEIL

-335 LARQHATTAKRLLAP
+335 LARQHAATAKRLLAP

-363 IAERRAART
+363 VAERRAARS
-372 AAATGRAA
+372 AAAEGRAA

-400 VVVDEQHR
+400 VIVDEQHR

-460 AIRTAIRTSADLER
+460 PIRTAIRTSADLER

-487 QTFVVVPRIA
+487 QTFVVVPRIS
-497 DADSG
+497 DAEAG

-513 DFDAGSA
+513 DLDTSGA

-527 ELLRERLPHRRIGV
+527 ELLRERLPHRRVGV

-558 VAGESDVLVGT
+558 VAGETDVLVGT

-668 LARAEDRALAL
+668 LARADDRVLAL

-696 REAVLLVQSYA
+696 REAVALVQSYA

>member
-1 VTVDP
+1 VTIDP
-6 GELPLKGLA
+6 GDLPLKGLA
-15 LPGGSILLRGLAK
+15 LPGGSSLLRGLAK
-28 LGVTT
+28 LGVST

-54 AELVGGTS
+54 AELAGGVS

-165 RRAVRTLLDQFGADL
+165 RRAVRALLDQFGADL
-180 IDPLPEAVQSRNGL
+180 VDPLPDAVQSRNGL

-241 DGAFSIKPTA
+241 GGAFSITPTA
-251 SERTSI
+251 AERTAI

-264 IGGAKAKSKTPW
+264 IGGGKAKSKTPW

-335 LARQHATTAKRLLAP
+335 LARQHAATAKRLLAP

-363 IAERRAART
+363 VTERRTAR
-372 AAATGRAA
+372 AAAADGRAA

-400 VVVDEQHR
+400 VIVDEQHR

-460 AIRTAIRTSADLER
+460 PIRTAIRTSADLER

-497 DADSG
+497 DAEGG

-513 DFDAGSA
+513 DLDAGGA

-527 ELLRERLPHRRIGV
+527 QLLRERLPNRRIGV

-558 VAGESDVLVGT
+558 VAGETDVLVGT

-668 LARAEDRALAL
+668 LARADDRALAL

-696 REAVLLVQSYA
+696 GEAALLVQSYA

>member
-1 VTVDP
+1 MTVDP
-6 GELPLKGLA
+6 GELLLKGLP
-15 LPGGSILLRGLAK
+15 LPGGSSLLRGLAK

-54 AELVGGTS
+54 AELAGGTS

-165 RRAVRTLLDQFGADL
+165 RRAVRALLDQFGADL
-180 IDPLPEAVQSRNGL
+180 VDPLPDSVQSRNGL

-241 DGAFSIKPTA
+241 DGAFSITA
-251 SERTSI
+251 TAAERTAI

-264 IGGAKAKSKTPW
+264 IGGGKAKSKTPW

-335 LARQHATTAKRLLAP
+335 LARQHAATAKRLLAP

-363 IAERRAART
+363 VAERRTAR
-372 AAATGRAA
+372 AAAVDGRAT

-400 VVVDEQHR
+400 VIVDEQHR

-460 AIRTAIRTSADLER
+460 PIRTAIRTSADLER

-497 DADSG
+497 DAEGG

-513 DFDAGSA
+513 DLDAGGA

-527 ELLRERLPHRRIGV
+527 QLLRDRLPNRRIGV

-558 VAGESDVLVGT
+558 VAGETDVLVGT

-624 AARLQAIESTRD
+624 AARLQAIEATRD

-668 LARAEDRALAL
+668 LARADDRALAL

-696 REAVLLVQSYA
+696 GEAALLVQSYA

>member
-1 VTVDP
+1 MTVDP

-15 LPGGSILLRGLAK
+15 LPGGSSLLRGLAK

-54 AELVGGTS
+54 AELAGGVS

-165 RRAVRTLLDQFGADL
+165 RRAVRALLDQFGADL
-180 IDPLPEAVQSRNGL
+180 VDPLPDSVQSRNGL

-241 DGAFSIKPTA
+241 DGAFSITPTA
-251 SERTSI
+251 AERTAI

-264 IGGAKAKSKTPW
+264 IGGGKAKSKTPW

-335 LARQHATTAKRLLAP
+335 LARQHAATAKRLLAP

-363 IAERRAART
+363 VAERRTAC
-372 AAATGRAA
+372 AAAADGRAA

-400 VVVDEQHR
+400 VIVDEQHR

-460 AIRTAIRTSADLER
+460 PIRTAIRTSADLER

-497 DADSG
+497 DAEGG

-513 DFDAGSA
+513 DLDAGGA

-527 ELLRERLPHRRIGV
+527 QLLRERLPHRRIGV

-558 VAGESDVLVGT
+558 VAGETDVLVGT

-624 AARLQAIESTRD
+624 AARLQAIEATRD

-668 LARAEDRALAL
+668 LARADDRALAL

-696 REAVLLVQSYA
+696 GEAALLVQSYA

>member
-1 VTVDP
+1 
-6 GELPLKGLA
+6 
-15 LPGGSILLRGLAK
+15 
-28 LGVTT
+28 
-33 VADLL
+33 
-38 TYLPRRY
+38 
-45 EDRREITPI
+45 
-54 AELVGGTS
+54 
-62 ATISARVT
+62 
-70 DLRVEKTWRRGVQR
+70 
-84 TIATLVDDSGAVDA
+84 
-98 IWYGRR
+98 
-104 FIERRLTVGTTIVAT
+104 
-119 GRVKAMGWTK
+119 
-129 QLEAPEFSPIGGG
+129 
-142 DQVSAGRIVPIYRL
+142 
-156 TRGVTALSL
+156 
-165 RRAVRTLLDQFGADL
+165 VRSLLDQFGPEL
-180 IDPLPEAVQSRNGL
+180 VDPLPGSVQSRNGL

-264 IGGAKAKSKTPW
+264 FGGAKAKSKTPW
-276 TGDQRRAIDEIL
+276 TRDQRRAIDEIL

-335 LARQHATTAKRLLAP
+335 LARQHAATAKRLLAP

-679 VARTEAE
+679 VARAEAE
-686 QLLDQRGEAK
+686 RLLDQRGEAK

>member
-1 VTVDP
+1 MTVDP
-6 GELPLKGLA
+6 VELLLKGLP
-15 LPGGSILLRGLAK
+15 LPGGSSLLRGLAK

-54 AELVGGTS
+54 AELAGGTS

-165 RRAVRTLLDQFGADL
+165 RRAVRALLDQFGADL
-180 IDPLPEAVQSRNGL
+180 VDPLPDSVQSRNGL

-241 DGAFSIKPTA
+241 DGAFSITA
-251 SERTSI
+251 TAAERTAI

-264 IGGAKAKSKTPW
+264 IGGGKAKSKTPW

-335 LARQHATTAKRLLAP
+335 LARQHAATAKRLLAP

-363 IAERRAART
+363 VAERRTAR
-372 AAATGRAA
+372 AAAADGRAA

-400 VVVDEQHR
+400 VIVDEQHR

-460 AIRTAIRTSADLER
+460 PIRTAIRTSADLER

-497 DADSG
+497 DAEGG

-513 DFDAGSA
+513 DLDAGGA

-527 ELLRERLPHRRIGV
+527 QLLRERLPNRRIGV

-558 VAGESDVLVGT
+558 VAGETDVLVGT

-668 LARAEDRALAL
+668 LARADDRALAL

-696 REAVLLVQSYA
+696 GEAALLVQSYA

>member
-15 LPGGSILLRGLAK
+15 LPGGSSLLRGLAK
-28 LGVTT
+28 LNVTT

-54 AELVGGTS
+54 AELTGGTS
-62 ATISARVT
+62 VTISARVT

-98 IWYGRR
+98 VWYGRR
-104 FIERRLTVGTTIVAT
+104 FIERRLTLGTTIVAT

-165 RRAVRTLLDQFGADL
+165 RRAVRTLLDEFGADL
-180 IDPLPEAVQSRNGL
+180 VDPLPTSVQSRNSL
-194 MPLAQAIEAL
+194 MSLAQAIEAL

-241 DGAFSIKPTA
+241 DGAFRIKPTT
-251 SERTSI
+251 SERTTI

-264 IGGAKAKSKTPW
+264 IGGAKAKSRTPW
-276 TGDQRRAIDEIL
+276 TADQRRAIDEIL

-335 LARQHATTAKRLLAP
+335 LARQHAATAKRLLTP
-350 LGIEVALVLGGAP
+350 LGIEVALVLGGTP
-363 IAERRAART
+363 VAERRAAR
-372 AAATGRAA
+372 AAAADGRAA

-400 VVVDEQHR
+400 VIVDEQHR

-441 LLYADVA
+441 LLYADIA
-448 SSELRELPSGRQ
+448 SSELRALPAGRQ
-460 AIRTAIRTSADLER
+460 PIRTAIRTSADLNR
-474 VWTFVDEEAAAGR
+474 VWTFVDEEAASGR
-487 QTFVVVPRIA
+487 QTFVVVPRIS
-497 DADSG
+497 DAEEA
-502 GEPEQGTTFDD
+502 GEPEQVTTFDD
-513 DFDAGSA
+513 DSDGGGA

-541 VHGQQRAAERTV
+541 VHGQQPAAERTA

-558 VAGESDVLVGT
+558 VAGETDVLVGT

-668 LARAEDRALAL
+668 LARADDRALAL
-679 VARTEAE
+679 VARAEAE
-686 QLLDQRGEAK
+686 QLLDSRGDATPEAT
-696 REAVLLVQSYA
+696 LLVQSYA

>member
-1 VTVDP
+1 MTVNP

-15 LPGGSILLRGLAK
+15 LPGGSSLLRGLAK
-28 LGVTT
+28 LGVNT

-45 EDRREITPI
+45 EDRRELTPI
-54 AELVGGTS
+54 ADLVGGGS
-62 ATISARVT
+62 ATVSARVT

-84 TIATLVDDSGAVDA
+84 TIATLVDETGAVDA
-98 IWYGRR
+98 VWYGRR
-104 FIERRLTVGTTIVAT
+104 FIERRLSVGATIVAT
-119 GRVKAMGWTK
+119 GRVKAVGWTK
-129 QLEAPEFSPIGGG
+129 QLEAPEFSPLGGG
-142 DQVSAGRIVPIYRL
+142 DQVSAGRIVPVYRL

-165 RRAVRTLLDQFGADL
+165 RRAVRALLDQFGPDL
-180 IDPLPEAVQSRNGL
+180 ADPLPTEVRERVGL
-194 MPLAQAIEAL
+194 LPLAKAMEAL

-241 DGAFSIKPTA
+241 DGTIRVAPTA
-251 SERTSI
+251 AELTRI
-257 ESAILGG
+257 ESAILSG
-264 IGGAKAKSKTPW
+264 IGIAAPPHTTPW
-276 TGDQRRAIDEIL
+276 TADQRRAIDEIL
-288 ADLATGS
+288 ADLAGGS

-308 KTAVAFVA
+308 KTAVALVA
-316 AAATAAAGHQ
+316 AAATAIAGHQ

-335 LARQHATTAKRLLAP
+335 LARQHAATATRLLAP
-350 LGIEVALVLGGAP
+350 LGIEVALVLGGSSE
-363 IAERRAART
+363 AERRMART
-372 AAATGRAA
+372 LAEEGRAT

-390 EGTQFASLGL
+390 EGTRFSSLGL
-400 VVVDEQHR
+400 VIVDEQHR
-408 FGVEERAKLLSKASR
+408 FGVEERAKLLSKSSR

-448 SSELRELPSGRQ
+448 SSELRALPAGRQ
-460 AIRTAIRTSADLER
+460 PIRTAIRTTADLAR
-474 VWTFVDEEAAAGR
+474 IWDFVDQEAGAGR

-497 DADSG
+497 DAGVDGAS
-502 GEPEQGTTFDD
+502 EPETVFDGD
-513 DFDAGSA
+513 LETGSS

-527 ELLRERLPHRRIGV
+527 ALLRERLPHRRIGI
-541 VHGQQRAAERTV
+541 VHGQQRAAERTT

-558 VAGESDVLVGT
+558 VAGEMDILVGT

-575 VDVPAASVMVILEA
+575 VDVPSASTMVILEA

-600 RGRVGRGGD
+600 RGRVGRGTE

-614 LVSDSDDEVA
+614 LVSDSEDEVSL
-624 AARLQAIESTRD
+624 ARLHAIESTRD
-636 GFLLAEQDIA
+636 GFVLAEQDIA

-668 LARAEDRALAL
+668 LARSEDRALAL
-679 VARTEAE
+679 VARSEAE
-686 QLLDQRGEAK
+686 RLLDSRGEPVGA
-696 REAVLLVQSYA
+696 AQDLIDSYA
-707 RGWPIGRATGAA
+707 RGWPLGRATGSA
-719 LTESA
+719 LTEGA
-724 PV
+724 PI

>member
-15 LPGGSILLRGLAK
+15 LPGGSSLLRGLAK

-54 AELVGGTS
+54 AELAGGTS

-98 IWYGRR
+98 VWYGRR
-104 FIERRLTVGTTIVAT
+104 FIERRLAVGTTIVAT
-119 GRVKAMGWTK
+119 GRVKAMGWTR
-129 QLEAPEFSPIGGG
+129 QLEAPEFSPVGGG

-165 RRAVRTLLDQFGADL
+165 RRAVRALLDQFGAEL
-180 IDPLPEAVQSRNGL
+180 VDPMPQSVQARNDL

-241 DGAFSIKPTA
+241 DGAFRISPTSKDLIA
-251 SERTSI
+251 I

-264 IGGAKAKSKTPW
+264 LGGAKGTTKTPW

-288 ADLATGS
+288 ADLATGA
-295 PMLRL
+295 PMMRL

-316 AAATAAAGHQ
+316 AAATARAGHQ

-335 LARQHATTAKRLLAP
+335 LARQHAATAKRLLAP

-363 IAERRAART
+363 VAERRAART
-372 AAATGRAA
+372 AASDGKAA

-400 VVVDEQHR
+400 VIVDEQHR

-460 AIRTAIRTSADLER
+460 PIRTAIRTSADLER
-474 VWTFVDEEAAAGR
+474 VWAFVDEEAAAGR
-487 QTFVVVPRIA
+487 QTFVVVPRIT
-497 DADSG
+497 DAEGD
-502 GEPEQGTTFDD
+502 GEPEQGIAFDED
-513 DFDAGSA
+513 LDAAGA

-527 ELLRERLPHRRIGV
+527 QLLRERLPHRRIGV
-541 VHGQQRAAERTV
+541 VHGQQRATERTE

-558 VAGESDVLVGT
+558 VAGETDVLVGT

-575 VDVPAASVMVILEA
+575 VDVRAASVMVILEA

-668 LARAEDRALAL
+668 LARADDRALAL
-679 VARTEAE
+679 VARSEAE
-686 QLLDQRGEAK
+686 QLLNRRGDATGEAS
-696 REAVLLVQSYA
+696 LLVQSYA